1 MSSYKHNFGILFI
14 IEMAGKTPEYDDNLE
29 NLLKCEAEK
38 AESLSILHRMSHEK
52 YALASNLI
60 NIPVIVLSS
69 IIGFTTGIKI
79 DYDDI
84 NIVLGIAS
92 VFVGVIKSLDSYF
105 QLAQRSERH
114 RLVSLQ
120 YGQLCRKLSVELAL
134 ERDVRENAK
143 DMLTMIRTDIKN
155 LEEIA
160 PIIED
165 DIIDKYKIKYP
176 KVDGENIKRP
186 ALTNGLTEVV
196 INKPDNYIV
205 RGDLVT
211 RSRRQSKDA
220 PRNNE
225 IVDIPLDDNGVM

>member
-1 MSSYKHNFGILFI
+1 MTSPKS
-14 IEMAGKTPEYDDNLE
+14 PEYDDNLE
-29 NLLKCEAEK
+29 NLLKEEAEK
-38 AESLSILHRMSHEK
+38 AESLSILHRLSHEK
-52 YALASNLI
+52 YSLASNLI

-79 DYDDI
+79 DYEDI

-143 DMLTMIRTDIKN
+143 DMLNMIRTDIKN

-165 DIIDKYKIKYP
+165 DIIKKYKDKYP
-176 KVDGENIKRP
+176 KVEGEKIKRP
-186 ALTNGLTEVV
+186 ALTNGLTEVIV
-196 INKPDNYIV
+196 NKPDANYIV
-205 RGDLVT
+205 KADLVA
-211 RSRRQSKDA
+211 RSRRQSKDH
-220 PRNNE
+220 PHE
-225 IVDIPLDDNGVM
+225 IVDIPLDDIGAM

>member
-1 MSSYKHNFGILFI
+1 
-14 IEMAGKTPEYDDNLE
+14 
-29 NLLKCEAEK
+29 
-38 AESLSILHRMSHEK
+38 
-52 YALASNLI
+52 
-60 NIPVIVLSS
+60 VLSS

-79 DYDDI
+79 DYEDI

-143 DMLTMIRTDIKN
+143 DMLNMIRTDIKN

-165 DIIDKYKIKYP
+165 DIIKKYKDKYP
-176 KVDGENIKRP
+176 KVDGEKIKRP
-186 ALTNGLTEVV
+186 ALTNGLTEVIV
-196 INKPDNYIV
+196 NKPENYIV
-205 RGDLVT
+205 KADLVS

-220 PRNNE
+220 PHNE
-225 IVDIPLDDNGVM
+225 VVDVPFDMGAM

>member
-1 MSSYKHNFGILFI
+1 
-14 IEMAGKTPEYDDNLE
+14 MAGKAPEYDDNLE

-52 YALASNLI
+52 YAFASNLI

-79 DYDDI
+79 DYEDI

-165 DIIDKYKIKYP
+165 DIIDKYKTKYP

-186 ALTNGLTEVV
+186 ALTNGLSEVV
-196 INKPDNYIV
+196 INKPENFIV
-205 RGDLVT
+205 KADLVT

-225 IVDIPLDDNGVM
+225 IVDIPLDDIGAM

>member
-1 MSSYKHNFGILFI
+1 MTAPKS
-14 IEMAGKTPEYDDNLE
+14 PEYDDNLE
-29 NLLKCEAEK
+29 NLLKEEAEK
-38 AESLSILHRMSHEK
+38 AESLSILHRLSHEK

-79 DYDDI
+79 DYEDI

-92 VFVGVIKSLDSYF
+92 VFVGVIKSLESYF

-143 DMLTMIRTDIKN
+143 DMLNMIRTDIKN

-165 DIIDKYKIKYP
+165 DIIKKYKDKYP
-176 KVDGENIKRP
+176 KVEGEKIKRP
-186 ALTNGLTEVV
+186 ALTNGLTEVIV
-196 INKPDNYIV
+196 NKPDTANYIV
-205 RGDLVT
+205 KADLVS
-211 RSRRQSKDA
+211 RSRRHSKD
-220 PRNNE
+220 PPE
-225 IVDIPLDDNGVM
+225 VVDIPLDDIGAM

>member
-1 MSSYKHNFGILFI
+1 
-14 IEMAGKTPEYDDNLE
+14 MAGKTPEYDDNLE

>member
-1 MSSYKHNFGILFI
+1 MTAPKS
-14 IEMAGKTPEYDDNLE
+14 PEYDDNLE
-29 NLLKCEAEK
+29 NLLKEEAEK

-52 YALASNLI
+52 YSLASNLI

-79 DYDDI
+79 DYEDI

-134 ERDVRENAK
+134 EREVRENAK

-165 DIIDKYKIKYP
+165 DIINKYKDKYP
-176 KVDGENIKRP
+176 RVDGEKIKRP
-186 ALTNGLTEVV
+186 ALTNGLTEVIV
-196 INKPDNYIV
+196 NKPENYIV
-205 RGDLVT
+205 KADLVA

-220 PRNNE
+220 PHNNE
-225 IVDIPLDDNGVM
+225 IVDIPLDDDGAM

>member
-1 MSSYKHNFGILFI
+1 
-14 IEMAGKTPEYDDNLE
+14 
-29 NLLKCEAEK
+29 
-38 AESLSILHRMSHEK
+38 
-52 YALASNLI
+52 
-60 NIPVIVLSS
+60 
-69 IIGFTTGIKI
+69 
-79 DYDDI
+79 
-84 NIVLGIAS
+84 VLGIAS

-143 DMLTMIRTDIKN
+143 DMLNMIRTDIKN

-165 DIIDKYKIKYP
+165 DIINKYKDKYP
-176 KVDGENIKRP
+176 KVDGEKIKRP
-186 ALTNGLTEVV
+186 ALTNGLTEVIV
-196 INKPDNYIV
+196 NKPDVNYIV
-205 RGDLVT
+205 KADLVA

-220 PRNNE
+220 PHNE
-225 IVDIPLDDNGVM
+225 VVDVPLDEDGLM

>member
-1 MSSYKHNFGILFI
+1 MTSPKS
-14 IEMAGKTPEYDDNLE
+14 PEYDDNLE
-29 NLLKCEAEK
+29 NLLKEEAEK
-38 AESLSILHRMSHEK
+38 AESLSILHRLSHEK
-52 YALASNLI
+52 YSLASNLI

-79 DYDDI
+79 DYEDI

-134 ERDVRENAK
+134 ERDVQENAK
-143 DMLTMIRTDIKN
+143 DMLNMIRTDIKN

-165 DIIDKYKIKYP
+165 DIIKKYKDKYP
-176 KVDGENIKRP
+176 KVEGEKIKRP
-186 ALTNGLTEVV
+186 ALTNGLTEVIV
-196 INKPDNYIV
+196 NKPDANYIV
-205 RGDLVT
+205 KADLVA
-211 RSRRQSKDA
+211 RSRRQSKDH
-220 PRNNE
+220 PHE
-225 IVDIPLDDNGVM
+225 IVDIPLDDIGAM

>member
-1 MSSYKHNFGILFI
+1 
-14 IEMAGKTPEYDDNLE
+14 MAVNPKTPEYDDNLE
-29 NLLKCEAEK
+29 NLLKEEAEK

-69 IIGFTTGIKI
+69 IIGFATGIKI
-79 DYDDI
+79 EYEDI

-143 DMLTMIRTDIKN
+143 DMLNMIRTDIKN

-165 DIIDKYKIKYP
+165 DIIKKYKDKYP
-176 KVDGENIKRP
+176 KVDGEKIKRP
-186 ALTNGLTEVV
+186 ALTNGLTEVIV
-196 INKPDNYIV
+196 NKPDVNYIV
-205 RGDLVT
+205 KADLVA

-220 PRNNE
+220 PHNE
-225 IVDIPLDDNGVM
+225 VVDIPLDEDGLM

>member
-1 MSSYKHNFGILFI
+1 
-14 IEMAGKTPEYDDNLE
+14 MAGKAPEYDDNLE

-52 YALASNLI
+52 YAFASNLI

-79 DYDDI
+79 DYEDI

-176 KVDGENIKRP
+176 KVAGENIKRP

-196 INKPDNYIV
+196 INKPENYIV

-211 RSRRQSKDA
+211 RSRRQSKDV
-220 PRNNE
+220 PRHE

>member
-1 MSSYKHNFGILFI
+1 MTAPKS
-14 IEMAGKTPEYDDNLE
+14 PEYDDNLE
-29 NLLKCEAEK
+29 NLLKEEAEK

-79 DYDDI
+79 DYEDI

-143 DMLTMIRTDIKN
+143 DMLNMIRTDIKN

-165 DIIDKYKIKYP
+165 DIIKKYKDKYP
-176 KVDGENIKRP
+176 KVDGEKIKRP
-186 ALTNGLTEVV
+186 ALTNGLTEVIV
-196 INKPDNYIV
+196 NKPENYV
-205 RGDLVT
+205 VKADLVAK
-211 RSRRQSKDA
+211 SRRQSKDA
-220 PRNNE
+220 PPHNE
-225 IVDIPLDDNGVM
+225 VVDVPFDMGAM

>member
-1 MSSYKHNFGILFI
+1 
-14 IEMAGKTPEYDDNLE
+14 MAGNPKVPEYDDNLE
-29 NLLKCEAEK
+29 NLLKEEAEK
-38 AESLSILHRMSHEK
+38 SESLSILHRMSHEK

-69 IIGFTTGIKI
+69 IIGFATGIKI
-79 DYDDI
+79 EYEDI

-165 DIIDKYKIKYP
+165 DIIKKYKDKYP
-176 KVDGENIKRP
+176 KVEGEKIKRP
-186 ALTNGLTEVV
+186 ALTNGLTEVI

-205 RGDLVT
+205 KADIVT
-211 RSRRQSKDA
+211 RSRRNTKDA
-220 PRNNE
+220 EPE
-225 IVDIPLDDNGVM
+225 VIDIPLGETANGIMSA

>member
-1 MSSYKHNFGILFI
+1 
-14 IEMAGKTPEYDDNLE
+14 MAKQIDYDDNLE
-29 NLLKCEAEK
+29 NLLKDEAEK
-38 AESLSILHRMSHEK
+38 AESLSILHRLAHEK
-52 YALASNLI
+52 YSLYSNAI

-69 IIGFTTGIKI
+69 VIGFTTGIKI
-79 DYDDI
+79 EYEDI

-114 RLVSLQ
+114 RLCSLQ
-120 YGQLCRKLSVELAL
+120 YGQLCRKLAVELAL

-160 PIIED
+160 PIIPD
-165 DIIDKYKIKYP
+165 DVIEKYKLKYP
-176 KVDGENIKRP
+176 KVAGENIKRP

-196 INKPDNYIV
+196 INKPDYALRNTV
-205 RGDLVT
+205 GENFVVKADLVA
-211 RSRRQSKDA
+211 RSRRQSHDV
-220 PRNNE
+220 
-225 IVDIPLDDNGVM
+225 VDIPIDDIGAM

>member
-1 MSSYKHNFGILFI
+1 MTAPKS
-14 IEMAGKTPEYDDNLE
+14 PEYDDNLE
-29 NLLKCEAEK
+29 NLLKEEAEK
-38 AESLSILHRMSHEK
+38 AESLSILHRLSHEK

-79 DYDDI
+79 DYEDI

-143 DMLTMIRTDIKN
+143 DMLNMIRTDIKN

-165 DIIDKYKIKYP
+165 DIINKYKDKYP
-176 KVDGENIKRP
+176 KVDGEKIKRP
-186 ALTNGLTEVV
+186 ALTNGLTEVIV
-196 INKPDNYIV
+196 NKPDANYIV
-205 RGDLVT
+205 KADLVS

-220 PRNNE
+220 PHNE
-225 IVDIPLDDNGVM
+225 VVDVPFDMGAM

>member
-1 MSSYKHNFGILFI
+1 M
-14 IEMAGKTPEYDDNLE
+14 MAKQIDYDDNLE
-29 NLLKCEAEK
+29 NLLKDEAEK
-38 AESLSILHRMSHEK
+38 AESLSILHRLSHEK
-52 YALASNLI
+52 YSLYSNAI

-69 IIGFTTGIKI
+69 VIGFTTGIKI
-79 DYDDI
+79 EYEDI

-120 YGQLCRKLSVELAL
+120 YGQLCRKLAVELAL

-160 PIIED
+160 PIIPD
-165 DIIDKYKIKYP
+165 DVIEKYKLKYP

-196 INKPDNYIV
+196 INKPENYV
-205 RGDLVT
+205 VKADLVS
-211 RSRRQSKDA
+211 RSRKQSLD
-220 PRNNE
+220 
-225 IVDIPLDDNGVM
+225 IVDIPVGDIKDGVFSA